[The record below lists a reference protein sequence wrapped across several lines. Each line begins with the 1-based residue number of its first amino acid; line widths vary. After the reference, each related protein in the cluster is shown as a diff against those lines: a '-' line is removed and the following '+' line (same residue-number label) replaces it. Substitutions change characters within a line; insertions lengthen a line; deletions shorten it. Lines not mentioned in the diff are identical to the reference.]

1 MAWFDS
7 YRAYDD
13 DTLIALGNAGLLRRA
28 AKDIEAGNIAWA
40 EQDEQGGVVT
50 VDGQRVQ
57 LDARGPQQ
65 ARCDCPAPGIC
76 KHILCATLWLR
87 KLDTPVSAPVETLAG
102 NDVPAPTDTPASVLD
117 EIRALEPKVLFKAAG
132 ATAVR
137 RAAMTPTGALLW
149 QVQAA
154 VLVMELPDIGATC
167 RWVAG
172 AGFSGMVSDVPLGER
187 KAVHLLALAALR
199 RELGCPFGW
208 PGGTQTTAPANPAA
222 LGQSERQFLQ
232 HVQAMLDELLAGGL
246 AHVSSVAA
254 ARLFA
259 LNMSARGGGLPRLAA
274 LLRNLAGMAE
284 LMVRRDHR
292 VRERDALVLM
302 SRTHALCTALQT
314 AEGELAST
322 LRGRLRRDFDETQA
336 LDLIPLGA
344 YWWQTRGGARG
355 LSVAFWDL
363 AARCVL
369 QAVLARPDGSDP
381 AFTRDSAWRTQ
392 TLWPGA
398 GSASRLCEGSLHLTQ
413 VRLADDDRL
422 ALGGATQAL
431 IGPALSAKDA
441 RASTLGDDDWQ
452 ALAGQLRASTGLAVA
467 SQDLALLRPRAHRAP
482 VLDEVAQRLNWAVQ
496 DAQERWLTLSIPCGN
511 EHRQRVDNL
520 DRLIARKAGVH
531 AVLVHV
537 DRSGATCLLVP
548 VAVMTVGDDAAQSL
562 QPVCLDYANEPVPRV
577 GLGNRILRMFEKR
590 AEQAPAVSPPS
601 LAARLLAPVW
611 AVVEMQAETGRMQLT
626 SDQLLVIQ
634 EATRQFAGIGLESL
648 ANALRQYQQSAGP
661 MDLLKLVWLAE
672 LLSEIEGLPVTG

>member
-28 AKDIEAGNIAWA
+28 MKDVEAGNVAWA
-40 EQDEQGGVVT
+40 EQNDHGGVIT

-76 KHILCATLWLR
+76 KHILGATLWLR
-87 KLDTPVSAPVETLAG
+87 TLDGPEPTPAEEQTS
-102 NDVPAPTDTPASVLD
+102 DTAVAQDTASASVLD
-117 EIRALEPKVLFKAAG
+117 EIRALHPAALFKAAG
-132 ATAVR
+132 AAAVR
-137 RAAMTPTGALLW
+137 RAAMTPPGVLHW
-149 QVQAA
+149 QVQTA
-154 VLVMELPDIGATC
+154 VLVLELPDIGATC

-172 AGFSGMVSDVPLGER
+172 AGFSGMVSEVPAAER

-199 RELGCPFGW
+199 RELGCPFDW
-208 PGGTQTTAPANPAA
+208 PAGTPTAPPAQSAA
-222 LGQSERQFLQ
+222 LAQSEQQFLQ
-232 HVQAMLDELLAGGL
+232 QVHAMLDELLSGGL
-246 AHVSSVAA
+246 AHVSSVTA

-259 LNMSARGGGLPRLAA
+259 LNMSARSNGLPRLAA
-274 LLRNLAGMAE
+274 LLRNLSGMAE

-292 VRERDALVLM
+292 VQERDALLLM
-302 SRTHALCTALQT
+302 ARTHALCTALKT
-314 AEGELAST
+314 AEGELASA

-355 LSVAFWDL
+355 LSLAFWDQ
-363 AARCVL
+363 AAQCVR

-392 TLWPGA
+392 ALWPGA
-398 GSASRLCEGSLHLTQ
+398 GSASRLCEGSLHLTDA
-413 VRLADDDRL
+413 RLADDDRL
-422 ALGGATQAL
+422 ALGGATQATT
-431 IGPALSAKDA
+431 GPALSAKDA
-441 RASTLGDDDWQ
+441 RASALGSDDWQ
-452 ALAGQLRASTGLAVA
+452 SLAEQLRASTGLAA
-467 SQDLALLRPRAHRAP
+467 AAQDLLLLRPHAHRAP
-482 VLDEVAQRLNWAVQ
+482 VLDEVAQRFNWAVQ
-496 DAQERWLTLSIPCGN
+496 DVQERWLTLSIPCGD

-520 DRLIARKAGVH
+520 DRLIARKAKVH

-537 DRSGATCLLVP
+537 DRSGSSSLLVP

-562 QPVCLDYANEPVPRV
+562 QPVCLDYANEPAPRV
-577 GLGNRILRMFEKR
+577 GLGNRILRMFERR

-601 LAARLLAPVW
+601 LSTRLLAPVR
-611 AVVEMQAETGRMQLT
+611 AVLEMQAETGRMKLT
-626 SDQLLVIQ
+626 SDQLPVIQ
-634 EATRQFAGIGLESL
+634 EAARQFSGIGLESL
-648 ANALRQYQQSAGP
+648 ANALRHYQKSAGP
-661 MDLLKLVWLAE
+661 MNLLRLVWLAE
-672 LLSEIEGLPVTG
+672 LLSEIEGLPVTE